1 MSLMTVLAAWPP
13 AVTLE
18 VWRCLA
24 GYSWTMI
31 WEGVLIA
38 SFLLKIPLKDSEVIK
53 TQFLIPPC
61 GCSFTVPLFL
71 LLSDLLRDSGFLG
84 SCVVSSFLSAEN
96 CPLSLWVFIT
106 TGSSELYRACPT
118 CRYWF

>member
-1 MSLMTVLAAWPP
+1 MG
-13 AVTLE
+13 
-18 VWRCLA
+18 RC
-24 GYSWTMI
+24 SHCI
-31 WEGVLIA
+31 
-38 SFLLKIPLKDSEVIK
+38 IPLKDSEVIK

-61 GCSFTVPLFL
+61 GCSFTVPLLL

-84 SCVVSSFLSAEN
+84 SCAVSSFLSMEN

-106 TGSSELYRACPT
+106 TGSSELYRACLT

>member
-1 MSLMTVLAAWPP
+1 MTVIAAWPP

-61 GCSFTVPLFL
+61 GCSFTILLFL

-84 SCVVSSFLSAEN
+84 SCAVSSFLSAEN

-106 TGSSELYRACPT
+106 TGSSELYRACLT